1 LAQLLIWGDYVNSD
15 PFAAIPE
22 LRTAT
27 EGILLQSDVA
37 ATGILKHFFQQA
49 ALCSGKIKLVGLTV
63 RQGVGNRRESGRQAG
78 WPKSLSKTPREVKK
92 LGRPGTTPHLVDWS
106 RKTVGISAEIE
117 RVETRAHA
125 GSWVRCPVLRP
136 VARM

>member
-1 LAQLLIWGDYVNSD
+1 MISTTDTVFIGGEWSGAASVIEELLV
-15 PFAAIPE
+15 
-22 LRTAT
+22 
-27 EGILLQSDVA
+27 
-37 ATGILKHFFQQA
+37 
-49 ALCSGKIKLVGLTV
+49 
-63 RQGVGNRRESGRQAG
+63 RESGKPRAEA
-78 WPKSLSKTPREVKK
+78 REVKK
-92 LGRPGTTPHLVDWS
+92 LGRPATTPHLVDWS